1 MGIFYSGRLLRR
13 TAFAATAFTAVLSV
27 GLAQAQTGQSSTP
40 GNTPPAGSSSSMGLS
55 EAPASA
61 TGTVTAVNTSQR
73 KVTLDHGPISA
84 INWPAMK
91 MEFPA
96 ARSVDLTKI
105 KPGTKVQFTL
115 SGTNGSYTVQSLSPV
130 P

>member
-1 MGIFYSGRLLRR
+1 MGNFYPGRLLR
-13 TAFAATAFTAVLSV
+13 TAAFAAAALAALLSV
-27 GLAQAQTGQSSTP
+27 GLAQAQAGQSSTP
-40 GNTPPAGSSSSMGLS
+40 ATKPSTGTTSSTGRS

-61 TGTVTAVNTSQR
+61 SGTVTAVNTSQR
-73 KVTLDHGPISA
+73 KVTLDHGPIPA

-96 ARSVDLTKI
+96 AQSVDLTKV